1 MVEQDTIRLLRE
13 CDAGIHMGL
22 SAIDEVLAD
31 VSGDSLKRSLRK
43 SRTQHERLQ
52 DEIDHLLAEYQD
64 QGKAPSP
71 MTQGMSWLKTRAK
84 LAADPSD
91 ETVADLVSDGC
102 HMGVKNLH
110 RYLNQ
115 YKAADEASKD
125 ITKRLI
131 ALEEELDKEV
141 RAYL

>member
-1 MVEQDTIRLLRE
+1 QDTIRLLRE
-13 CDAGIHMGL
+13 CDAGIHMGI
-22 SAIDEVLAD
+22 SAIDEVLHD
-31 VSGDSLKRSLRK
+31 VSGDSLKRSLRE
-43 SRTQHERLQ
+43 SRSRHEHLQ
-52 DEIDHLLAEYQD
+52 DEIDDLLAKYQD
-64 QGKAPSP
+64 EGKDPSP
-71 MTQGMSWLKTRAK
+71 LTQGMSWLKTNTK

-115 YKAADEASKD
+115 YKAADETSKD
-125 ITKRLI
+125 IAKRLI
-131 ALEEELDKEV
+131 SLEEELDKEV

>member
-13 CDAGIHMGL
+13 CDAGIHMGI

-31 VSGDSLKRSLRK
+31 VSGDSLKRSLRR

-64 QGKAPSP
+64 QGKAPSA

-91 ETVADLVSDGC
+91 ATVADLMSDGC
-102 HMGVKNLH
+102 HMGVKSLS

-115 YKAADEASKD
+115 YKAADESSKD